1 MLKTHWELD
10 GNIVERLWCLLFFPP
25 KHLPFYQT
33 SYWQDLLLDFTYLLT
48 YLLTGNCLPY
58 YRQLNPTWRLR
69 KLNGLFYLPRSHA
82 KLSLVVHYLPRSHGK
97 LSLVVHYLPRS
108 LENFSRNLEKLSLDF
123 ITCHVVSR
131 TFSLHFTTCHVVSK
145 NFSLH
150 FITCHAVEL
159 PPGPQ
164 VADSL
169 FLFLAKLQNS
179 KLNWV
184 LELFNRQ
191 K

>member
-1 MLKTHWELD
+1 MGTCQGNTLGTAGSVGGYMLKTHWELD

-69 KLNGLFYLPRSHA
+69 KLNGLFYLPRSH
-82 KLSLVVHYLPRSHGK
+82 GK
-97 LSLVVHYLPRS
+97 LSL
-108 LENFSRNLEKLSLDF
+108 EF

-131 TFSLHFTTCHVVSK
+131 TFHTISKSSHWTSL
-145 NFSLH
+145 
-150 FITCHAVEL
+150 
-159 PPGPQ
+159 
-164 VADSL
+164 
-169 FLFLAKLQNS
+169 LAT
-179 KLNWV
+179 
-184 LELFNRQ
+184 
-191 K
+191 